1 MLTLNYAGDTAAE
14 APSQH
19 LGLEDFERA
28 GVRVAE
34 RRFGEKDTI
43 FAPGD
48 PDGQLYFLLEGTVHL
63 YKIYGDYKEATITL
77 LKDGRYLLNGRPR
90 AGRLQ
95 CFFRLALSVGVS
107 SRVWRHALRV

>member
-1 MLTLNYAGDTAAE
+1 MSVPNETILTPSGEKESSKMLTLNYAGDTAAE

-48 PDGQLYFLLEGTVHL
+48 PDGQLYFLL
-63 YKIYGDYKEATITL
+63 
-77 LKDGRYLLNGRPR
+77 
-90 AGRLQ
+90 
-95 CFFRLALSVGVS
+95 
-107 SRVWRHALRV
+107 